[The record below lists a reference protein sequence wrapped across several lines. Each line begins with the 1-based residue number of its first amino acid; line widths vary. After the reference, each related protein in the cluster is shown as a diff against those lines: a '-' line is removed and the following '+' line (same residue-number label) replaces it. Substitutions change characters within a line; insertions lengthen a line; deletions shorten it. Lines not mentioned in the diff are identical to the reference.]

1 MKRPSMMASHWPPEK
16 LPVREADL
24 KADGYT
30 FFGRNF
36 ISSRGIYNCTLQMRS
51 RGQNTS
57 VVSNS
62 PAKEGVYLHVQLRGG
77 GWVEASK
84 NRRMLQGSLH
94 ILGDCRLTALRRGP
108 II

>member
-1 MKRPSMMASHWPPEK
+1 MMASHWPPEK

-51 RGQNTS
+51 RGQNTN

-62 PAKEGVYLHVQLRGG
+62 PAKEGCIFMC
-77 GWVEASK
+77 
-84 NRRMLQGSLH
+84 N
-94 ILGDCRLTALRRGP
+94 LGVAVGLRRLKTGECCRDLS
-108 II
+108 IFWEIVV